1 MAKRIIATV
10 GMCGSG
16 KSVVADYLERLGFYK
31 VYFGGITL
39 AEIKRRGLELNE
51 TNERMVREELRRI
64 YGMAAFAILSLP
76 TIEKGLQQG
85 KRVLID
91 GLYSFSEY
99 KALKDHFGE
108 ELLIIAVF
116 TERLL
121 RYKRLAARPVRP
133 LTPEQALTRDISEIE
148 NLEKGGP
155 IALADYTLLNN
166 GLKTEL
172 FDQLKAVLIKEEISL
187 PVDFENIDLGVEDG

>member
-1 MAKRIIATV
+1 MLKKIIATV

-16 KSVVADYLERLGFYK
+16 KSVVADCLERLGFYK

-39 AEIKRRGLELNE
+39 EEIKRRGLELNE
-51 TNERMVREELRRI
+51 TNERMVREELRRV

-76 TIEKGLQQG
+76 AIENGLRQG

-99 KALKDHFGE
+99 KALRDRFGE

-121 RYKRLAARPVRP
+121 RYKRLAQRPVRP
-133 LTPEQALTRDISEIE
+133 LTPEQALARDISEIE

-155 IALADYTLLNN
+155 IALADYTLMNN

-172 FDQLKAVLIKEEISL
+172 FDQLKAVLVKEKISL
-187 PVDFENIDLGVEDG
+187 EAEFKNLRLEGEDG